1 MSFFSRDEN
10 GLGLAKLTFFAI
22 GTTLASGVFSLS
34 GDFAANGSYP
44 LAVLIGWLICGIGML
59 GLMMS
64 FFRLSIVKPELKSG
78 IFSYAREGF
87 GEYIGFNSAW
97 GYWMSALLAQVSFT
111 TLFFAAMGHFFT
123 VFGEGNNFIS
133 IAMASVIIW
142 LITILILRG
151 VNQAVTI
158 NALIVIAKILPI
170 LVMIV
175 AIIMVGAFDMKIFM
189 SNFDGRLSD
198 LSLFEQVKATT
209 YVTVWI
215 FIGIEGAVVLSA
227 RAKNTKIA
235 GWATALS
242 FFSLLALY
250 MVISIL
256 SMGVMTTE
264 ELAALGNPPMA
275 GILEKVVGP
284 WGAALV
290 NFAVIVSLGGALFT
304 YSILCMDSA
313 FQPAAQKSFPAVFAR
328 INKNKAPTVAL
339 ISSTLI
345 IQIFLIIVFFNE
357 STYQIVYTLSTSAI
371 MFPYA
376 LSGLYLL
383 KITISGESTRGLEG
397 GQRMIA
403 WVVAVLGSVYGLWLL
418 YVSGVTYILISALLY
433 APGTLLYYWSR
444 KERNLPIFPKTE
456 DKIAFVVVAVAF
468 AASIFMI
475 ANGSIKPF

>member
-1 MSFFSRDEN
+1 
-10 GLGLAKLTFFAI
+10 
-22 GTTLASGVFSLS
+22 
-34 GDFAANGSYP
+34 
-44 LAVLIGWLICGIGML
+44 
-59 GLMMS
+59 
-64 FFRLSIVKPELKSG
+64 
-78 IFSYAREGF
+78 
-87 GEYIGFNSAW
+87 
-97 GYWMSALLAQVSFT
+97 
-111 TLFFAAMGHFFT
+111 
-123 VFGEGNNFIS
+123 
-133 IAMASVIIW
+133 
-142 LITILILRG
+142 
-151 VNQAVTI
+151 
-158 NALIVIAKILPI
+158 
-170 LVMIV
+170 
-175 AIIMVGAFDMKIFM
+175 
-189 SNFDGRLSD
+189 
-198 LSLFEQVKATT
+198 
-209 YVTVWI
+209 
-215 FIGIEGAVVLSA
+215 
-227 RAKNTKIA
+227 
-235 GWATALS
+235 
-242 FFSLLALY
+242 

-433 APGTLLYYWSR
+433 APGTFLYYWSR

-456 DKIAFVVVAVAF
+456 DKISFAVVAVAF